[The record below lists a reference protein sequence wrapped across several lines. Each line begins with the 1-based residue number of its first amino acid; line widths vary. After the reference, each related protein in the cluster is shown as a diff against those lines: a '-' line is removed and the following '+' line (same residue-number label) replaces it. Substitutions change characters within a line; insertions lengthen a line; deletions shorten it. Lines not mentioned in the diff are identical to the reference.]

1 MIGFIVFGQSET
13 HLVSCM
19 WFAQGVSVKDLRV
32 SFVEGGFQQRQRR
45 TWRTEW
51 PIQICKNLE
60 QKWRYWGALWCFRI
74 FGSVRASY
82 SAWPEGICFLSNAIK
97 GIANTFLKLFK
108 QNFTW
113 NDCARMVFFKST
125 VADRSIVFLHWHCGH
140 GVQLLSKDHRTFKTM
155 IYNNRYGTMFL
166 QGFVPLPGFA
176 CRLSCLPE
184 RKAGPACS
192 SVTKKAEADWER
204 ITCAQCSRCFSTAIY
219 DILWHH
225 LSVLSKTVNK
235 WVKGCIACRG
245 RPAPQTTLFRH
256 AFWGIAGIADWS
268 IDPSMMG
275 TVWLLSLALRCY
287 STLIQVFMRLIS
299 IHLPWRPSA
308 LKVRKEKNWTRI
320 RAVIAN
326 WCKVDRKLNFKPRW
340 RKVLQDSSSSEALF
354 FIVCMMC
361 FDKRWT
367 LETALAVGM
376 GRTDSTQETWPKIKY
391 WNYRK
396 TSLQYLYS
404 VAYRCPGADKWS
416 CCCYNRSCWQRT
428 ERNCCFTGQSY
439 RRRDTW
445 VQGSKPDKFS
455 SKICIY
461 HQLSFMQDD
470 TGTFTWKS
478 RIKRSQRFPG

>member
-1 MIGFIVFGQSET
+1 MYLDNLKHILWAVCDSPKVSVSRTSVSLSWRAASSSVKGALDALNGQSKWIWEI
-13 HLVSCM
+13 L
-19 WFAQGVSVKDLRV
+19 
-32 SFVEGGFQQRQRR
+32 
-45 TWRTEW
+45 
-51 PIQICKNLE
+51 
-60 QKWRYWGALWCFRI
+60 KWRYWSALWHFRI

-125 VADRSIVFLHWHCGH
+125 VADRSIVFLHWHCSH
-140 GVQLLSKDHRTFKTM
+140 GVQLMSKDHRTFKTM
-155 IYNNRYGTMFL
+155 IYNNQYNNRYGTMFL

-176 CRLSCLPE
+176 CRLSRLPE

-204 ITCAQCSRCFSTAIY
+204 KTCAQCSRCFSTAIY

-256 AFWGIAGIADWS
+256 AFSGIACIAEWS

-287 STLIQVFMRLIS
+287 STLIQVFMQLIS

-354 FIVCMMC
+354 FIVWCVLTK
-361 FDKRWT
+361 DGRLRPHWPLAWEGPIQPRKHDQRWNI
-367 LETALAVGM
+367 E
-376 GRTDSTQETWPKIKY
+376 II
-391 WNYRK
+391 
-396 TSLQYLYS
+396 
-404 VAYRCPGADKWS
+404 
-416 CCCYNRSCWQRT
+416 
-428 ERNCCFTGQSY
+428 ER
-439 RRRDTW
+439 
-445 VQGSKPDKFS
+445 
-455 SKICIY
+455 
-461 HQLSFMQDD
+461 
-470 TGTFTWKS
+470 
-478 RIKRSQRFPG
+478 